1 MQAVKKV
8 IIADKDLEMIYLRKE
23 RFVPFITVFVWN
35 KVHNPAN
42 EISDIISEGI
52 NQSGKVAATEA
63 HNKKE
68 LMPLV
73 TSKTDP
79 NTAHLMFDK
88 FNVYRNILLIIVKSI
103 IYPPIFV
110 CISKEDNTHLS
121 KSSGKDHFF
130 WEYSFE
136 KWDEVL
142 VLPEFFIL
150 QCAFEVNR

>member
-1 MQAVKKV
+1 M
-8 IIADKDLEMIYLRKE
+8 
-23 RFVPFITVFVWN
+23 
-35 KVHNPAN
+35 HNPAN

-88 FNVYRNILLIIVKSI
+88 FNVYRNILLIIVKMVI
-103 IYPPIFV
+103 IIL
-110 CISKEDNTHLS
+110 IIMLLLMSM
-121 KSSGKDHFF
+121 
-130 WEYSFE
+130 
-136 KWDEVL
+136 VL
-142 VLPEFFIL
+142 LVG
-150 QCAFEVNR
+150 V